1 MPGGDGVSEYTD
13 ETGDEGG
20 LAGVRGLA
28 GAGGLTGAGE
38 AGAEWGLGNAG
49 EYGSV
54 VPEVEGWDKMWVRLG
69 IGATKGGSNGWVDK

>member
-20 LAGVRGLA
+20 LAGAV
-28 GAGGLTGAGE
+28 GLTGAGE
-38 AGAEWGLGNAG
+38 AGDLVMQVN
-49 EYGSV
+49 
-54 VPEVEGWDKMWVRLG
+54 DKMWVRLG